1 WREGGNKVRVR
12 LIIGA
17 SLSFRFLTLGIA
29 TALLVFGSQQLR
41 KMPVDVFPE
50 FAPPKVEVQTEG
62 PGMTSTELEE
72 LISIPMEDQLRG
84 VPGVESVRSA
94 SVVGLSQV
102 VLIFKM
108 RTDLTEARQRVKLA
122 IAELPHS
129 SALPVLNM

>member
-1 WREGGNKVRVR
+1 M
-12 LIIGA
+12 
-17 SLSFRFLTLGIA
+17 LGIA

-72 LISIPMEDQLRG
+72 LITIAMEDQLRG
-84 VPGVESVRSA
+84 VPGVEYVRSA
-94 SVVGLSQV
+94 SVVGLLQV

-129 SALPVLNM
+129 SAMPVLNMLRSNVQRC

>member
-1 WREGGNKVRVR
+1 
-12 LIIGA
+12 
-17 SLSFRFLTLGIA
+17 
-29 TALLVFGSQQLR
+29 
-41 KMPVDVFPE
+41 
-50 FAPPKVEVQTEG
+50 
-62 PGMTSTELEE
+62 MTSTELEE

-129 SALPVLNM
+129 SAMPVLNMLHSNVQRC